1 MGKIALLVPREEMI
15 YQAHNLLQEAGYQD
29 KAFAVSCM
37 KVVRTK
43 NIVMEA
49 RQAIA
54 GGASMIIARGL
65 QASLIKQYTDIPV
78 IEIVITAQEMALLV
92 MKAKQI
98 LKKEHPVIAVV
109 GFRNMFCD
117 MSYFDGIYGIELRAF
132 YAPDNEQLRAAAL
145 QAVEEKVDLLIGGD
159 VAVEAAAGGGR
170 SLPFPFYHGGFP
182 AQRVFHGKKHQLC
195 HGRGEEKGSP
205 DGNPFGL
212 LL

>member
-78 IEIVITAQEMALLV
+78 IEIVITAQ
-92 MKAKQI
+92 
-98 LKKEHPVIAVV
+98 
-109 GFRNMFCD
+109 
-117 MSYFDGIYGIELRAF
+117 
-132 YAPDNEQLRAAAL
+132 
-145 QAVEEKVDLLIGGD
+145 
-159 VAVEAAAGGGR
+159 
-170 SLPFPFYHGGFP
+170 
-182 AQRVFHGKKHQLC
+182 
-195 HGRGEEKGSP
+195 
-205 DGNPFGL
+205 
-212 LL
+212 